1 MKECKNEK
9 KLRNY
14 DKERNIEVHRAD
26 DSVDRDGDS
35 DGIGSYLV
43 YGVLTKETED
53 VQLGTLCF
61 VLYVVME
68 DVPQGLDDAD
78 GEADV
83 VGDDFGLAAQ
93 LASEP

>member
-1 MKECKNEK
+1 MKKCKNEK
-9 KLRNY
+9 KLRSY
-14 DKERNIEVHRAD
+14 DKERDIKVYRAD

-35 DGIGSYLV
+35 DGIGSHLV
-43 YGVLTKETED
+43 YGVLIKETED

-68 DVPQGLDDAD
+68 DIPQGLDDAD

-83 VGDDFGLAAQ
+83 VGDDLGLATQ

>member
-1 MKECKNEK
+1 M
-9 KLRNY
+9 
-14 DKERNIEVHRAD
+14 
-26 DSVDRDGDS
+26 
-35 DGIGSYLV
+35 

-83 VGDDFGLAAQ
+83 VGDDLGLTAQ
-93 LASEP
+93 LASESQFTSNGGLQALRQCDGGHIHILIGDC

>member
-1 MKECKNEK
+1 M
-9 KLRNY
+9 
-14 DKERNIEVHRAD
+14 
-26 DSVDRDGDS
+26 
-35 DGIGSYLV
+35 

-83 VGDDFGLAAQ
+83 VGDYLGPDDFLQDRWRDIDIVDA
-93 LASEP
+93 

>member
-1 MKECKNEK
+1 MK

-14 DKERNIEVHRAD
+14 DKEGNIEVYRAD
-26 DSVDRDGDS
+26 DCEYRDGDS
-35 DGIGSYLV
+35 DGIGSHLV

-68 DVPQGLDDAD
+68 DVPQGLDNAD
-78 GEADV
+78 GEADIL
-83 VGDDFGLAAQ
+83 GDDLGLATQ
-93 LASEP
+93 LACEP

>member
-1 MKECKNEK
+1 MKH
-9 KLRNY
+9 Y

-35 DGIGSYLV
+35 DGIGSHLV
-43 YGVLTKETED
+43 YGVLIKETED

-61 VLYVVME
+61 VLYIVME
-68 DVPQGLDDAD
+68 DIPQGLDDAD

-83 VGDDFGLAAQ
+83 LGDDLGLAAQ